1 MQTQNRIFDK
11 AFLGVSSLGMLFVLS
26 EIIMQMLGK
35 TICFTEGCKIV
46 AQLVRYGDISILVLG
61 MLMFSSLAIL
71 AKMSLTRSTPML
83 ERSIN
88 FLVVVSLA
96 CEGFFMGY
104 LAFRVETVCIFCVIV
119 FSLLVT
125 LGILRLFSRHH
136 EVFAGFAALV
146 AIFSLLYLVLPVGVT
161 MKLPEN
167 ERLILFYSKEC
178 KYCAEIKAELDAKK
192 ITAVQLDAGKYA
204 GLLNSL
210 NIEGV
215 PTLLVNE
222 QSQKLIF
229 VGRDSIKRY
238 LQACT
243 TEQGAAIKVSPRKQP
258 QKTGT
263 AAKTGNKTLPIDIFT
278 QPSILTL
285 PSGTAPATGL
295 CKEEEICK

>member
-11 AFLGVSSLGMLFVLS
+11 AFFGVSSLGMLFVLS

-35 TICFTEGCKIV
+35 SICFTEGCKIV
-46 AQLVRYGDISILVLG
+46 AQLVRYGDISILILG
-61 MLMFSSLAIL
+61 MVMFSSLAIL

-104 LAFRVETVCIFCVIV
+104 LAFRIETVCIFCVIV

-125 LGILRLFSRHH
+125 LGVLRLLARHH
-136 EVFAGFAALV
+136 EVLAGFAALG
-146 AIFSLLYLVLPVGVT
+146 AIFMLLYLVLPVGVT
-161 MKLPEN
+161 TKLPEN
-167 ERLILFYSKEC
+167 ERLILFYSKDC

-192 ITAVQLDAGKYA
+192 ITVVQLDAGKYA

-229 VGRDSIKRY
+229 VGRDSIKKY

-243 TEQGAAIKVSPRKQP
+243 TGRDASAKATTTKQP
-258 QKTGT
+258 RKTGT
-263 AAKTGNKTLPIDIFT
+263 SKPESTAPPIDIFS

>member
-1 MQTQNRIFDK
+1 
-11 AFLGVSSLGMLFVLS
+11 
-26 EIIMQMLGK
+26 
-35 TICFTEGCKIV
+35 
-46 AQLVRYGDISILVLG
+46 

-83 ERSIN
+83 ERLIN

-104 LAFRVETVCIFCVIV
+104 LAFRIETVCIFCVIV

-125 LGILRLFSRHH
+125 LGVLRLLARHH

-167 ERLILFYSKEC
+167 ERLILFYSKDC

-192 ITAVQLDAGKYA
+192 ITVVQLDAGKYA

-210 NIEGV
+210 NIDGV

-243 TEQGAAIKVSPRKQP
+243 TEKTATGKIP
-258 QKTGT
+258 QNKKTGQTGTPAKTGT
-263 AAKTGNKTLPIDIFT
+263 NALQIDIFN